1 MQANKSRETLSRF
14 MEIKKS
20 SEVKL
25 QNYQHIPNGFGKTI

>member
-1 MQANKSRETLSRF
+1 MQAKKSRETLPFF

-25 QNYQHIPNGFGKTI
+25 QNYQHIPNDFGKTI

>member
-1 MQANKSRETLSRF
+1 MQAKKSRETLPFF

-25 QNYQHIPNGFGKTI
+25 RNYQHIPNGFGKTI